1 MPALKSFAL
10 DTNILVRYIAQD
22 DEHQSPK
29 ATLFVENLTA
39 EAPAFISCIVLCE
52 INWVLKTTY
61 KYSKS
66 DCAEA
71 LNRIISVAVF
81 DIENLEICLAALQQF
96 RAGQADFSDYLI
108 RQIAK
113 GKGYDAVL
121 TFDKKAL
128 KSSGFVSP

>member
-1 MPALKSFAL
+1 MPAPKSFSL
-10 DTNILVRYIAQD
+10 DTNILVRYIIQD
-22 DEHQSPK
+22 DKLQSTK
-29 ATLFVENLTA
+29 AASIIENLKP

-52 INWVLKTTY
+52 INWVLKTAY
-61 KYSKS
+61 KFSKA

-71 LNRIISVAVF
+71 LNRIMSVAVF
-81 DIENLEICLAALQQF
+81 DIENLEACLAALQRF

-113 GKGYDAVL
+113 GKGYDTVL

-128 KSSGFVSP
+128 KSSGFASP